1 MYSLDTLLSQSVVPC
16 LVLTTDSR
24 PAYRF
29 LRRQVRWSGIRI
41 SLRIFQIVMIH
52 TKALA

>member
-29 LRRQVRWSGIRI
+29 LRRHDEDPVPNFQGHSG
-41 SLRIFQIVMIH
+41 Q
-52 TKALA
+52 